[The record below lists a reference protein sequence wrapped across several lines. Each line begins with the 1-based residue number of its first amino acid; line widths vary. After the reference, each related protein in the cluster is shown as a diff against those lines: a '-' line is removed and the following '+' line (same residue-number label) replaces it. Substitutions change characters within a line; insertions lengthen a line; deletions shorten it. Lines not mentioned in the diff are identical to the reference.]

1 MYGNITIS
9 VFSGGQKYDEETRE
23 PREAETGDA
32 GSDGGLFPFRKT
44 VKYQPYHKYSD
55 TNQT

>member
-1 MYGNITIS
+1 MIIS
-9 VFSGGQKYDEETRE
+9 VFSGRQKYSEETRE
-23 PREAETGDA
+23 PGEAETGDA
-32 GSDGGLFPFRKT
+32 GTDCGLFPFRKT